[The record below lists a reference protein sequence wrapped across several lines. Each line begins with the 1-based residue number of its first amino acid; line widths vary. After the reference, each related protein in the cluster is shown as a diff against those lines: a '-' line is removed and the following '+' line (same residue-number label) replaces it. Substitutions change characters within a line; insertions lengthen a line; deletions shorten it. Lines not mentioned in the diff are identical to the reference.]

1 MNELTEEMSRSHAR
15 LELATEFRLQA
26 AELQAG
32 ALGLQRLRT
41 TVNGANN
48 LDLRKNELLSY
59 IDKRLIDINSAST
72 TMLANADYY
81 EQTALEDDGGND

>member
-1 MNELTEEMSRSHAR
+1 MHELTEGMSRSHAR

-32 ALGLQRLRT
+32 AEGLQRLRSQ
-41 TVNGANN
+41 VQGANN
-48 LDLRKNELLSY
+48 LDLRRNDLLNY
-59 IDKRLIDINSAST
+59 IDKRLIDINSASE

-81 EQTALEDDGGND
+81 EQTALEDNGGND